1 MRKTMEVKI
10 AKLMN
15 VKYNSETGEMFLEMK
30 VTDPVWKQKLLKEW
44 QELNVKLVIDEEQ
57 L

>member
-1 MRKTMEVKI
+1 MKIKI

-30 VTDPVWKQKLLKEW
+30 VIDPVWKQKLLNNW
-44 QELNVKLVIDEEQ
+44 QELNVKLVVEEENE
-57 L
+57 